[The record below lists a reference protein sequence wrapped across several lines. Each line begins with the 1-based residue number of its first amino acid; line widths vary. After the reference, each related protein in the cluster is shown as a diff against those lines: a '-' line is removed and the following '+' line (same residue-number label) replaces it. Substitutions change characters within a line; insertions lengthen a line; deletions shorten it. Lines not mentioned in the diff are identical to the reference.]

1 VKKILVADDDLNIRT
16 ALSEALSEEGYEVIA
31 VGTGGEALKIAL
43 EKKLDLLILDIKM
56 PDIHGIDVLKRLRA
70 KGKTLPVIILTAFP
84 AMEKDMEIQL
94 GKISA
99 FISKPFDLEEVKNTV
114 RGIVVEETENE

>member
-1 VKKILVADDDLNIRT
+1 MKKILVADDDLNIRT

>member
-1 VKKILVADDDLNIRT
+1 MKKILIADDDLSIRT
-16 ALSEALSEEGYEVIA
+16 ALNEALVEEGYEVIT

-56 PDIHGIDVLKRLRA
+56 PDIHGVDVLKRLRA
-70 KGKTLPVIILTAFP
+70 KDKTLPVIILTAFP

-99 FISKPFDLEEVKNTV
+99 FISKPFDLEDVKNTV
-114 RGIVVEETENE
+114 RGIVGKETENE